1 MATESQEPKN
11 GMVKLERL
19 SQKITEF
26 RIRWSGA
33 GLYSG
38 EVETI
43 SVAILEA
50 LGCIISRNP
59 S

>member
-1 MATESQEPKN
+1 MATESQERN
-11 GMVKLERL
+11 DGMVKLERL

-26 RIRWSGA
+26 RIHWLGA

-43 SVAILEA
+43 SVDILEA
-50 LGCIISRNP
+50 LECITNRKP